1 MTSPAMRAPEEFR
14 KLREFLSGRGFT
26 EEGICERY
34 SLGVINDFRTLGEG
48 REAEEIGD
56 ALGVLT
62 RLFLDSVPV
71 SESLVCEHLSQE
83 ELDLLSKFELLKR
96 DRSAP
101 EAVRG
106 AVLLYP
112 VRSLWVISDS
122 LNNPEIKNSP
132 DIVYPAITA
141 NTYRFLSLIPDAPC
155 ESFLELCGGTGIA
168 ALCAA
173 RKGAKRSVSTDIT
186 ARATHFAEFN
196 GRLNDLPSFSARQ
209 GDLYEPVRGERFQRI
224 ACHPPYVAALRQQ
237 CIYRDGGEDGELITR
252 RVFEEAANYLETD
265 GRLYCTTVVN
275 EMPGQAAEQRIRQM
289 LGARE
294 REFDVVVVV
303 IVSNDPL
310 EYFFREA
317 RRGKEEFEDLRARA
331 EVIERLGI
339 ERMTYASVMIRRRCG
354 PGEPLTLRRQL
365 SPRTRWED
373 IEWLLRLESAIAGGE
388 LIAAGHTKPR
398 AAPGVQLR
406 LEQALEG
413 GRWKSANCD
422 FRATIPFAAE
432 LKGPPWLALALE
444 QMTGERSLK
453 EILEQLERAGVAP
466 AGASPEEFSK
476 FILFLARNG
485 FVELPDFPLAPRDL
499 KQYIR

>member
-1 MTSPAMRAPEEFR
+1 MRGPEEFR
-14 KLREFLSGRGFT
+14 ALREFLSGRGFT

-48 REAEEIGD
+48 REAEEIRD

-71 SESLVCEHLSQE
+71 SESVVCEHLRQE
-83 ELDLLSKFELLKR
+83 EIDLLSKFELLRR
-96 DRSAP
+96 DPSAP
-101 EAVRG
+101 EAVCG

-122 LNNPEIKNSP
+122 MTNPEVKASP
-132 DIVYPAITA
+132 DVVYPAITP
-141 NTYRFLSLIPDAPC
+141 NTYRFLSLIPDTPC
-155 ESFLELCGGTGIA
+155 GSFLELCGGTGIA

-173 RKGAKRSVSTDIT
+173 RNGAKRSVSTDIT
-186 ARATHFAEFN
+186 ARATYFAEFN
-196 GRLNDLPSFSARQ
+196 GRLNDLPWFAARQ

-224 ACHPPYVAALRQQ
+224 ACHPPYVAALRQE

-275 EMPGQAAEQRIRQM
+275 EMPGRAAERRIRQM

-317 RRGKEEFEDLRARA
+317 RRRKEEFEDLRARA

-339 ERMTYASVMIRRRCG
+339 ERMTYVSVILRRRSDN
-354 PGEPLTLRRQL
+354 GEPLTLRRQL
-365 SPRTRWED
+365 SPQTRWQD
-373 IEWLLRLESAIAGGE
+373 IEWLLRLETAVREGDVVRAVAQS
-388 LIAAGHTKPR
+388 KPR
-398 AAPGVQLR
+398 AALGVQSR
-406 LEQALEG
+406 LEQTLEG
-413 GRWKSANCD
+413 GVWKHSDCN
-422 FRATIPFAAE
+422 FRAMVPFVAE
-432 LKGPPWLALALE
+432 LKGPPWTALALE
-444 QMTGERSLK
+444 QMTGERNLK

-466 AGASPEEFSK
+466 AGASVEEFAK
-476 FILFLARNG
+476 FVLFLARNG
-485 FVELPDFPLAPRDL
+485 FVELPDFPLAARDL